1 MHQSKEFVSVVENLH
16 LLLSITKPLKV
27 EEVVSFLLDGQEINI
42 TEYPLG
48 KLLMFANLP
57 KEFSP
62 TAEDFSQ
69 QNMFSQNATKPV
81 LGKDEK
87 TKSWVLWSRSDIN
100 HADALSLEEQL
111 TSIIETLDQIWL
123 KESTTLDGIQ
133 ISDSDK
139 YLIV

>member
-1 MHQSKEFVSVVENLH
+1 MQPNKEFVSAIENLH
-16 LLLSITKPLKV
+16 LLLSITQPLKV
-27 EEVVSFLLDGQEINI
+27 DEVVSFLLDGQEINI
-42 TEYPLG
+42 TESPAG

-62 TAEDFSQ
+62 TAEVFSQ

-87 TKSWVLWSRSDIN
+87 TQSWVLWSRADIN

-111 TSIIETLDQIWL
+111 ISISETLDQIWL
-123 KESTTLDGIQ
+123 KESTKLDGIQ